1 MNDTARLHT
10 DTTNFTAIEFGD
22 EILVGNSRYR
32 VTGIERERRF
42 GIEDP
47 KFWVKR
53 AVHSE
58 TGERKIVKLS
68 FFESFETT
76 FSTIKIQCF
85 RSPEKEALILEI
97 VRGNPSFMQGTS
109 FHDPKGNN
117 IRVLDIVYGTNFF
130 LHINNFRMPHKKYFY
145 EELPKVL
152 VKVVETFEAIQLLHR
167 HGYKHGDIRSD
178 HLIVDGKSGKYVW
191 IDFDYDYDS
200 RENPFS
206 LDIFG
211 LGNILA
217 YAVGKGYH
225 NHYMISK
232 DPHTYG
238 DLFDKLEPGD
248 FSIIQKNRFLNLK
261 KLYPY
266 IPRMLNDI
274 LLHFSGNAPI
284 FYESVE
290 EFLEDLKG
298 YIASL

>member
-1 MNDTARLHT
+1 MAAPRLHT

-22 EILVGNSRYR
+22 EILVGKTRYK

-47 KFWVKR
+47 KYWVKR
-53 AVHSE
+53 VVNSK
-58 TGERKIVKLS
+58 TGERKIIKLS

-76 FSTIKIQCF
+76 LSHIKIRCF
-85 RSPEKEALILEI
+85 RSPEKEADILKL
-97 VRGNPSFMQGTS
+97 VRGNPSFMQGVS
-109 FHDPKGNN
+109 CYDAKQNN

-130 LHINNFRMPHKKYFY
+130 LHIDTFRMPHIKYFH
-145 EELPKVL
+145 EKLPGILAKL
-152 VKVVETFEAIQLLHR
+152 VKAFEAIQVLHR

-178 HLIVDGKSGKYVW
+178 HLMVEKNSGTYVW
-191 IDFDYDYDS
+191 IDYDYDYDT

-225 NHYMISK
+225 NHYMIMN
-232 DPHTYG
+232 DQYTYG
-238 DLFDKLEPGD
+238 DLRNRLELKD
-248 FSIIQKNRFLNLK
+248 FSIIHKNRFLNLK

-266 IPRMLNDI
+266 VPRMLNDI
-274 LLHFSGNAPI
+274 ILHFSGGAPI

-290 EFLEDLKG
+290 ELKEDLKG

>member
-1 MNDTARLHT
+1 MASPRLHT
-10 DTTNFTAIEFGD
+10 DTTDFTAIEFGD
-22 EILVGNSRYR
+22 EILVGKTRYK

-47 KFWVKR
+47 KYWVKR
-53 AVHSE
+53 AVHST
-58 TGERKIVKLS
+58 TGERKIIKLS

-76 FSTIKIQCF
+76 LSTIKIRCF
-85 RSPEKEALILEI
+85 RNPEKEALILEL
-97 VRGNPSFMQGTS
+97 VQGNPSFMQGTS
-109 FHDPKGNN
+109 FNDPKGNN
-117 IRVLDIVYGTNFF
+117 IRVLDIVPGTNFF
-130 LHINNFRMPHKKYFY
+130 LHINNYRMPHQKYFN
-145 EELPKVL
+145 EELPQILTKL
-152 VKVVETFEAIQLLHR
+152 VGVFEAIQFLHQ

-178 HLIVDGKSGKYVW
+178 HLMVEAKTGAYVW
-191 IDFDYDYDS
+191 IDFDYDYDT

-225 NHYMISK
+225 NHYMILN
-232 DPHTYG
+232 DLYTYG
-238 DLFDKLEPGD
+238 DLCNHLELGD

-261 KLYPY
+261 KIYPY

-274 LLHFSGNAPI
+274 ILHFSGSAPI
-284 FYESVE
+284 FYESVD

-298 YIASL
+298 YIVSL